1 MQNLCSVGKRVPKI
15 DAVDKA
21 TGRAQYIQDL
31 KLPGMLYGKILY
43 SKFPHARIVKID
55 TSRARALPGIRAVIT
70 GEDIPEIKMG
80 VYKDNR
86 PLKAGK
92 VRSYR
97 DEVAAVAATD
107 PDTAEEALSLIEVIY
122 QPLPGIFNPE
132 EAMQKSAPLVHETH
146 KTNVLRMPWKLHYGD
161 VDDARQAAAYVVEDR
176 FSTTWVTHCCL
187 GTSGA
192 VAEFDPANNL
202 TIYTNTQIPS
212 LAQKDFLEALKAMG
226 LRDKRV
232 RVIKPCIGGGFGS
245 KLDTYAYEYIAI
257 LLAFHTRRPVK
268 IEFGRQEE
276 FIATSTRQP
285 TITDISQGCDENGK
299 LLFRDLSMI
308 LDNGA
313 YTSWGATTPSVMM
326 MPITSLYRV
335 ANVRYEAKCVYT
347 NNTYAQAMRGYG
359 NPQATFAI
367 ECSMDMLAE
376 KAGIDPIEFRRI
388 NANQSGDVSPQD
400 LRITTCGLEEC
411 MDSVKATLAWEAE
424 KKDGEGVGMASL
436 IHVGGG
442 ARVYKSDG
450 CGTIIKMDDFGKVDV
465 FTGATDMGQGADTV
479 VAQIVAEELGL
490 RVDDIHVI
498 HSDTDIC
505 PWDVGAHASRTTF
518 VAGNA
523 ALGAAKKIKARL
535 LEMGAKQLDVPLER
549 LILNEQCIIDRE
561 DPGKRIAI
569 SKLLRKAHFSHGG
582 QMLMAEHFYD
592 PANENMG
599 KDFKGNMSMTY
610 TFGSHGVRVKVDQ
623 ETGKVQIL
631 KYVAAHDVGKAI
643 NPMLLEGQVYG
654 GVMMGLGYALTEQ
667 VILEKGENMNPNFR
681 DYKILTAKDVV
692 PIETPILETYDEDGP
707 FGAKG
712 IGEPGCVPT
721 APAVA
726 NAIYDAI
733 GVRIRDLPITPE
745 RILAAIREKQGLDV
759 CGQEPG
765 KDDAAECVSVLRQ
778 VRGRMLLQ
786 CFRRPT
792 RKYR

>member
-43 SKFPHARIVKID
+43 SKFPHARIAKID
-55 TSRARALPGIRAVIT
+55 TSRARALPGVRAVIT
-70 GEDIPEIKMG
+70 GEDCPEIKMG
-80 VYKDNR
+80 FYKDNR

-107 PDTAEEALSLIEVIY
+107 PDTAEKALSLIEVIY
-122 QPLPGIFNPE
+122 EPLPGVFDPE
-132 EAMQKSAPLVHETH
+132 EAMQKSAPLVHEAH
-146 KTNVLRMPWKLHYGD
+146 KTNVLKVPWKLHYGD
-161 VDDARQAAAYVVEDR
+161 VDTARQQAAHVVEDR

-187 GTSGA
+187 GASGA
-192 VAEFDPANNL
+192 VAEFDPVNNL

-226 LRDKRV
+226 LKDKRV

-268 IEFGRQEE
+268 IEFDRQEE

-285 TITDISQGCDENGK
+285 TITYISQGCDANGK
-299 LLFRDLSMI
+299 LLFRDISMI

-326 MPITSLYRV
+326 MPITTLYRV

-367 ECSMDMLAE
+367 ECTMDMLAE
-376 KAGIDPIEFRRI
+376 KAGIDPVEFRRI
-388 NANQSGDVSPQD
+388 NANQSGDVSPAD

-411 MDSVKATLAWEAE
+411 MDTVKKNLEWDAAKGA
-424 KKDGEGVGMASL
+424 GEGIGMASL

-479 VAQIVAEELGL
+479 IAQIVAEELGL
-490 RVDDIHVI
+490 QVDDIHVV

-523 ALGAAKKIKARL
+523 ALGAAKKIRARL

-549 LILNEQCIIDRE
+549 LVLNEQSIIDRE
-561 DPGKRIAI
+561 NPANRIAI
-569 SKLLRKAHFSHGG
+569 GKLLRKAHFSHGG

-623 ETGKVQIL
+623 DTGKVQIL

-667 VILEKGENMNPNFR
+667 VISEKGENMNPNFR

-692 PIETPILETYDEDGP
+692 PIEAPVLETCDKDGP

-733 GVRIRDLPITPE
+733 GVRIKDLPITPE
-745 RILAAIREKQGLDV
+745 RVLAAIREKQGLDV
-759 CGQEPG
+759 CGQQPG
-765 KDDAAECVSVLRQ
+765 DGDARECVIEE
-778 VRGRMLLQ
+778 
-786 CFRRPT
+786 
-792 RKYR
+792 

>member
-1 MQNLCSVGKRVPKI
+1 MQDLQSVGKRVPKI
-15 DAVDKA
+15 DAVEKA
-21 TGRAQYIQDL
+21 TGRSQYIQDV

-43 SKFPHARIVKID
+43 SKFAHAKITKID
-55 TSRARALPGIRAVIT
+55 TSRAKQLPGVRCVLT
-70 GEDIPEIKMG
+70 GEDIPEIRMG

-97 DEVAAVAATD
+97 DEIAAVAAVD
-107 PDTAEEALSLIEVIY
+107 PQTAEAAAKLIEVMY
-122 QPLPGIFNPE
+122 EPLPGIFHPVDALQE
-132 EAMQKSAPLVHETH
+132 GAPLIHEEN
-146 KTNVLRMPWKLHYGD
+146 KNNVLKMPWKLHYGD
-161 VDDARQAAAYVVEDR
+161 VDAAKKEAAFSVEND

-192 VAEFDPANNL
+192 LASFDPSNNL
-202 TIYTNTQIPS
+202 TIYSNTQIPS
-212 LAQKDFLEALKAMG
+212 LAQKDFLDALKAMG
-226 LRDKRV
+226 LTDKRV
-232 RVIKPCIGGGFGS
+232 RVIKPTIGGGFGS

-257 LLAFHTRRPVK
+257 LLSFYTRRPVK
-268 IEFGRQEE
+268 VTFDRAEE

-285 TITDISQGCDENGK
+285 TITHIAQGCDQNGK
-299 LLFRDLSMI
+299 LLYRDISMI

-326 MPITSLYRV
+326 MPITTLYRV
-335 ANVRYEAKCVYT
+335 PNVRYEAKCVYT
-347 NNTYAQAMRGYG
+347 NNTYSQAMRGYG

-367 ECSMDMLAE
+367 ESAMDMLAAE
-376 KAGIDPIEFRRI
+376 AGIDPIEFRKL
-388 NANQSGDVSPQD
+388 NANQAGDESTQG
-400 LRITTCGLEEC
+400 LRITTCGLQDCIEA
-411 MDSVKATLAWEAE
+411 VKE
-424 KKDGEGVGMASL
+424 KLEWDKPKEKGEGVGLASL

-450 CGTIIKMDDFGKVDV
+450 CGTILKMDDFGKVDL
-465 FTGATDMGQGADTV
+465 FTGATDMGQGSDTV

-490 RVDDIHVI
+490 RVSDIHVI

-535 LEMGAKQLDVPLER
+535 LELGAKQLEAPLEKLALQDR
-549 LILNEQCIIDRE
+549 CIVHLD
-561 DPGKRIAI
+561 DPDKRIELG
-569 SKLLRKAHFSHGG
+569 KLLRKAHFSHGG

-599 KDFKGNMSMTY
+599 KDFRGNMSMTY
-610 TFGSHGVRVKVDQ
+610 TFGTHGVRVKVDE
-623 ETGKVQIL
+623 ETGKVKVL

-667 VILEKGENMNPNFR
+667 VLLEKGENMNPNFR
-681 DYKILTAKDVV
+681 DYKILTAQDVV
-692 PIETPILETYDEDGP
+692 DIEAPVLETHDQDGP
-707 FGAKG
+707 YGAKG

-726 NAIYDAI
+726 NAINDAV
-733 GVRIRDLPITPE
+733 GVRIKDLPITPE
-745 RILAAIREKQGLDV
+745 RVLAAIREMQGLDL
-759 CGQEPG
+759 CGREPG
-765 KDDAAECVSVLRQ
+765 REDADECIIEE
-778 VRGRMLLQ
+778 
-786 CFRRPT
+786 
-792 RKYR
+792 

>member
-1 MQNLCSVGKRVPKI
+1 MSGLSSVGKRIPKI

-21 TGRAQYIQDL
+21 TGRTQYIQDL

-55 TSRARALPGIRAVIT
+55 TARARALPGVRAVIT

-86 PLKAGK
+86 PLKVGK

-107 PDTAEEALSLIEVIY
+107 PQTAEEALSLIEVIY
-122 QPLPGIFNPE
+122 EPLPGIFDPE
-132 EAMQKSAPLVHETH
+132 EAMQEGAVLVHEAH
-146 KTNVLRMPWKLHYGD
+146 KSNVLKMPWKLHYGD
-161 VDDARQAAAYVVEDR
+161 VDAARKEAAYVVEDR
-176 FSTTWVTHCCL
+176 FSTTWVTHCCM
-187 GTSGA
+187 GASGA

-202 TIYTNTQIPS
+202 TIHTNTQIPS
-212 LAQKDFLEALKAMG
+212 LAQKDFLGALKAMG
-226 LRDKRV
+226 ITDRRV

-257 LLAFHTRRPVK
+257 LLAYHTRRPVK
-268 IEFGRQEE
+268 IEFDRTEE

-285 TITDISQGCDENGK
+285 TITRISQGCDANGQ

-326 MPITSLYRV
+326 MPITTLYRV
-335 ANVRYEAKCVYT
+335 PNVRYEAKCVYT

-367 ECSMDMLAE
+367 ESTMDMLAE
-376 KAGIDPIEFRRI
+376 KAGIDLIEFRRI
-388 NANQSGDVSPQD
+388 NANQPGDVSPQD
-400 LRITTCGLEEC
+400 LRITTCGLEDC
-411 MDSVKATLAWEAE
+411 MDTIKKTLEWEAPKGE
-424 KKDGEGVGMASL
+424 SEGVGLSSL

-450 CGTIIKMDDFGKVDV
+450 CGNILKMDDFGKVDV
-465 FTGATDMGQGADTV
+465 FTGATDMGQGSDTV

-490 RVDDIHVI
+490 RVEDIHVI
-498 HSDTDIC
+498 HSDTDVC

-518 VAGNA
+518 IAGNA
-523 ALGAAKKIKARL
+523 ALGAAKKLKARI
-535 LEMGAKQLDVPLER
+535 LEMGAKQLETPLEK
-549 LILNEQCIIDRE
+549 LALVDRCVVDRD
-561 DPGKRIAI
+561 DPQKRIEI
-569 SKLLRKAHFSHGG
+569 GKLLRKAHFSHGG

-610 TFGSHGVRVKVDQ
+610 TFGTHGVRVKVDE
-623 ETGKVQIL
+623 ETGKVKIL

-643 NPMLLEGQVYG
+643 NPLLLEGQVYG
-654 GVMMGLGYALTEQ
+654 GVMMGIGYALSEQ

-681 DYKILTAKDVV
+681 DYKILTAKDVC
-692 PIETPILETYDEDGP
+692 PIEAPVLETYDEAGP
-707 FGAKG
+707 YGAKG

-721 APAVA
+721 APAIA
-726 NAIYDAI
+726 NAIYDAV
-733 GVRIRDLPITPE
+733 GVRIKDLPITPE
-745 RILAAIREKQGLDV
+745 KVLAAIREKKGLDP
-759 CGQEPG
+759 CGQELGNEDP
-765 KDDAAECVSVLRQ
+765 DACIIEE
-778 VRGRMLLQ
+778 
-786 CFRRPT
+786 
-792 RKYR
+792 

>member
-1 MQNLCSVGKRVPKI
+1 MQNLCSVGKRIPKI

-55 TSRARALPGIRAVIT
+55 ASRARSLPGVRAVIT
-70 GEDIPEIKMG
+70 GEDCPEIKMG

-107 PDTAEEALSLIEVIY
+107 PDIAEEALSLIEVIY
-122 QPLPGIFNPE
+122 EPLPGVFDPE
-132 EAMQKSAPLVHETH
+132 EAMQKSAPLVHEAH

-161 VDDARQAAAYVVEDR
+161 VDAARQSAAYVVEDR
-176 FSTTWVTHCCL
+176 FSTTWVTHCCM
-187 GTSGA
+187 GASGA
-192 VAEFDPANNL
+192 IAEFDPTNNL

-226 LRDKRV
+226 LENKRV

-245 KLDTYAYEYIAI
+245 KLDTYAYEYISI

-268 IEFGRQEE
+268 IEFNRQEE
-276 FIATSTRQP
+276 FMATSTRQP
-285 TITDISQGCDENGK
+285 TITYISQGCDENGK

-326 MPITSLYRV
+326 MPITTLYRV

-367 ECSMDMLAE
+367 ECTMDMLAE

-411 MDSVKATLAWEAE
+411 MDSVKETLQWDAE
-424 KKDGEGVGMASL
+424 KKEGEGVGMASL

-490 RVDDIHVI
+490 LVDDIHVI
-498 HSDTDIC
+498 HSDTDVC

-518 VAGNA
+518 IAGNA

-549 LILNEQCIIDRE
+549 LILNEQSIIDRE
-561 DPGKRIAI
+561 APENRIAI
-569 SKLLRKAHFSHGG
+569 DKLLRKAHFSHGG

-592 PANENMG
+592 PANENMD

-610 TFGSHGVRVKVDQ
+610 TFGSHGVRVKVDPD
-623 ETGKVQIL
+623 TGKVKIL
-631 KYVAAHDVGKAI
+631 NYVAAHDVGKAI

-692 PIETPILETYDEDGP
+692 PIEAPVLETYDEAGP

-726 NAIYDAI
+726 NAIYDAV
-733 GVRIRDLPITPE
+733 GVRINDLPITPE

-759 CGQEPG
+759 CGKEPG
-765 KDDAAECVSVLRQ
+765 KDDATECIIEE
-778 VRGRMLLQ
+778 
-786 CFRRPT
+786 
-792 RKYR
+792 

>member
-55 TSRARALPGIRAVIT
+55 TARARALPGVRAVIT
-70 GEDIPEIKMG
+70 GDDIPDIKMG

-92 VRSYR
+92 VCSYR

-107 PDTAEEALSLIEVIY
+107 PDIAAEALSLIEVIY
-122 QPLPGIFNPE
+122 EPLPGIFDPE
-132 EAMQKSAPLVHETH
+132 EAMQKGAPLVHEAH

-161 VDDARQAAAYVVEDR
+161 VDAARQEAAFVVEDR
-176 FSTTWVTHCCL
+176 FSTTWVTHCCM
-187 GTSGA
+187 GASGA
-192 VAEFDPANNL
+192 IAEFDPTNNL

-212 LAQKDFLEALKAMG
+212 LAQKDFLEALKVMG
-226 LRDKRV
+226 LKDKRV

-268 IEFGRQEE
+268 IEFNRQEE

-285 TITDISQGCDENGK
+285 TITYISQGCDENGK

-326 MPITSLYRV
+326 MPITTLYRV

-367 ECSMDMLAE
+367 ECTMDMLAE

-388 NANQSGDVSPQD
+388 NANKSGDVSPQD

-411 MDSVKATLAWEAE
+411 MDSVKETLDWGAA
-424 KKDGEGVGMASL
+424 KKEGEGVGMASL

-479 VAQIVAEELGL
+479 IAQIVAEVLGL
-490 RVDDIHVI
+490 LVDDIHVI
-498 HSDTDIC
+498 HSDTDVC

-518 VAGNA
+518 IAGNA
-523 ALGAAKKIKARL
+523 ALGAANKIKARL

-549 LILNEQCIIDRE
+549 LILNEQCIIDQE
-561 DPGKRIAI
+561 DPENRIAI
-569 SKLLRKAHFSHGG
+569 GKLLRKAHFSHGG
-582 QMLMAEHFYD
+582 QMLMAEYFYD
-592 PANENMG
+592 PVNENMG

-667 VILEKGENMNPNFR
+667 VISEKGENMNPNFR

-692 PIETPILETYDEDGP
+692 PIVAPVLETYDEDGP

-733 GVRIRDLPITPE
+733 GVRINDLPITPE

-765 KDDAAECVSVLRQ
+765 QDDAAECIIEE
-778 VRGRMLLQ
+778 
-786 CFRRPT
+786 
-792 RKYR
+792 

>member
-1 MQNLCSVGKRVPKI
+1 MQKLCSVGKRVPKL

-43 SKFPHARIVKID
+43 SKFPHARIAKID
-55 TSRARALPGIRAVIT
+55 TSRARALPGVRAVIT
-70 GEDIPEIKMG
+70 GEDCPEIKMG

-107 PDTAEEALSLIEVIY
+107 PDIAEKALSLIEVLY
-122 QPLPGIFNPE
+122 EPLPGVFDPE
-132 EAMQKSAPLVHETH
+132 EAMQKNAPLVHEAH

-161 VDDARQAAAYVVEDR
+161 VDAARQEAAYVVEDR
-176 FSTTWVTHCCL
+176 FSTTWVTHCCM

-192 VAEFDPANNL
+192 VAEFDPINNL

-212 LAQKDFLEALKAMG
+212 LAQKDFLEALIAMG
-226 LRDKRV
+226 LKDKRV

-257 LLAFHTRRPVK
+257 LLAFNTRRPVK
-268 IEFGRQEE
+268 IEFDRQEE

-285 TITDISQGCDENGK
+285 TITYISQGCDADGK
-299 LLFRDLSMI
+299 LLFRDISMI

-326 MPITSLYRV
+326 MPITTLYRV
-335 ANVRYEAKCVYT
+335 ANVRYDAKCVYT

-367 ECSMDMLAE
+367 ECTMDMLAE
-376 KAGIDPIEFRRI
+376 KAGIDPVEFRRI

-411 MDSVKATLAWEAE
+411 IDSVKETLDWDAE
-424 KKDGEGVGMASL
+424 NKDGEGVGMASL

-479 VAQIVAEELGL
+479 IAQIVAEELGL
-490 RVDDIHVI
+490 QVDDIHVV

-518 VAGNA
+518 IAGNA
-523 ALGAAKKIKARL
+523 ALGAAKKIRARL

-549 LILNEQCIIDRE
+549 LVLNEQCIIDQE
-561 DPGKRIAI
+561 NSDNRIAI
-569 SKLLRKAHFSHGG
+569 AKLLRKAHFSHGG
-582 QMLMAEHFYD
+582 QMLMAEHFFD

-631 KYVAAHDVGKAI
+631 KYVATHDVGKAI

-667 VILEKGENMNPNFR
+667 VISEKGENMNPNFR

-692 PIETPILETYDEDGP
+692 PIEAPVLETYDEAGP

-726 NAIYDAI
+726 NAIYNAI
-733 GVRIRDLPITPE
+733 GVRIKDLPITPE

-759 CGQEPG
+759 CGQQPG
-765 KDDAAECVSVLRQ
+765 EEDATECVIEE
-778 VRGRMLLQ
+778 
-786 CFRRPT
+786 
-792 RKYR
+792 

>member
-1 MQNLCSVGKRVPKI
+1 MSGLCSVGKRIPKI

-21 TGRAQYIQDL
+21 TGRAQYIQDM

-55 TSRARALPGIRAVIT
+55 TSKARALPGVRAVIT

-107 PDTAEEALSLIEVIY
+107 PQTAEEALSLIEVIY
-122 QPLPGIFNPE
+122 EPLPGIFDPE
-132 EAMQKSAPLVHETH
+132 EAMQQGAVLVHEEH
-146 KTNVLRMPWKLHYGD
+146 KSNVLKMPWKLHYGD
-161 VDDARQAAAYVVEDR
+161 VEAARKEAAYVVEDR
-176 FSTTWVTHCCL
+176 FSTTWVTHCCM

-192 VAEFDPANNL
+192 IAEFDPANNL
-202 TIYTNTQIPS
+202 TIHTNTQIPS
-212 LAQKDFLEALKAMG
+212 LAQKDFIGALKAMG
-226 LRDKRV
+226 ITDRRV

-257 LLAFHTRRPVK
+257 LLAFYTRRPVK
-268 IEFGRQEE
+268 IEFDRTEE
-276 FIATSTRQP
+276 FVATSTRQP
-285 TITDISQGCDENGK
+285 TITRISQGCDENGK
-299 LLFRDLSMI
+299 LLFRDISMI

-326 MPITSLYRV
+326 MPITTLYRV
-335 ANVRYEAKCVYT
+335 PNVRFEAKCVYT

-367 ECSMDMLAE
+367 ESTLDMLAE
-376 KAGIDPIEFRRI
+376 KAGIDLIEFRRI
-388 NANQSGDVSPQD
+388 NANQSGDISPQE
-400 LRITTCGLEEC
+400 LRITTCGLEDC
-411 MDSVKATLAWEAE
+411 MDSVKSALELDAPRVA
-424 KKDGEGVGMASL
+424 GEGIGLSSL

-442 ARVYKSDG
+442 GRVYKSDG
-450 CGTIIKMDDFGKVDV
+450 CGNIIKMDDFGKVDV
-465 FTGATDMGQGADTV
+465 FTGATDMGQGSDTV

-490 RVDDIHVI
+490 LVEDIHVI
-498 HSDTDIC
+498 HSDTDVC

-518 VAGNA
+518 IAGNA
-523 ALGAAKKIKARL
+523 ALGAARKLKARI
-535 LEMGAKQLDVPLER
+535 LEFGAKQLETPLEKLVLAER
-549 LILNEQCIIDRE
+549 CVVDRK
-561 DPGKRIAI
+561 DPDKRIEIAQ
-569 SKLLRKAHFSHGG
+569 LLRKAHFSHGG
-582 QMLMAEHFYD
+582 QMLMAEYFYD

-610 TFGSHGVRVKVDQ
+610 TFGHHGVRVKVDE
-623 ETGKVQIL
+623 ETGKVKIL

-643 NPMLLEGQVYG
+643 NPLLLEGQVYG
-654 GVMMGLGYALTEQ
+654 GVMMGIGFALSEQ

-681 DYKILTAKDVV
+681 DYKILTAKDVC
-692 PIETPILETYDEDGP
+692 PIEAPVLETYDEAGP

-721 APAVA
+721 APAIA
-726 NAIYDAI
+726 NAIYDAV
-733 GVRIRDLPITPE
+733 GVRIKDLPITPE
-745 RILAAIREKQGLDV
+745 KVLAAIREKKGLDP
-759 CGQEPG
+759 CGQELG
-765 KDDAAECVSVLRQ
+765 SGDADACVIEE
-778 VRGRMLLQ
+778 
-786 CFRRPT
+786 
-792 RKYR
+792 